1 VGLISGNL
9 PRTCFADMLAAA
21 SMLQPESFL
30 FIVLTIAF
38 PCLAL
43 LCVFDLC
50 SSPFLRRRPP
60 FKLSTMFNGLVKK
73 VIKPNGQKP
82 TEFEN
87 KVGTELFNL
96 EMSATEIKSEL
107 RDL

>member
-1 VGLISGNL
+1 
-9 PRTCFADMLAAA
+9 
-21 SMLQPESFL
+21 
-30 FIVLTIAF
+30 
-38 PCLAL
+38 
-43 LCVFDLC
+43 
-50 SSPFLRRRPP
+50 
-60 FKLSTMFNGLVKK
+60 MFNGLVKK

>member
-1 VGLISGNL
+1 MHCIHDFL
-9 PRTCFADMLAAA
+9 PLSAWHC
-21 SMLQPESFL
+21 
-30 FIVLTIAF
+30 
-38 PCLAL
+38 
-43 LCVFDLC
+43 CVFVTYVA
-50 SSPFLRRRPP
+50 PFPFVVDHPP
-60 FKLSTMFNGLVKK
+60 KLPTMFNGLVKK